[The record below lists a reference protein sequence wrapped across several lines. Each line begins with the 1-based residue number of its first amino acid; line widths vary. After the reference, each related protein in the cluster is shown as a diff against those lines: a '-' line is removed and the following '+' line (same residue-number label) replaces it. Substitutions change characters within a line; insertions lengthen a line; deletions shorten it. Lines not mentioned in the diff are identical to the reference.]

1 MIITKL
7 KGGLGN
13 QMFQYAIAR
22 SLSSKNTVY
31 LDLSFLKNNNT
42 SSVHFTKRD
51 FELGIFPV
59 SYKIS
64 LDKEREAFFSKSFKN
79 RILRKFLYGNLTHIT
94 QSENEIVNIPPSKNI
109 YLDGYFQSEKYFAHI
124 RDILLADF
132 TFPDLDAENKIV
144 QKKINTTENTVSIH
158 LRRGDYLKPDVQ
170 KYHGSLPSEYYLEAI
185 NFLEENFENCSFFV
199 FSDDISYCKEI
210 FKNIKN
216 IEYIDHNHGNNSWKD
231 MYLMTQCRH
240 HIIANSSFSWWGAW
254 LGQKDGK
261 TIAPKNWFNKEVANF
276 DIQDIIP
283 QKWITI

>member
-7 KGGLGN
+7 QGGLGN

-22 SLSSKNTVY
+22 SLSSKDAVY

-42 SSVHFTKRD
+42 SSDHFTKRD

-59 SYKIS
+59 SYKVLS
-64 LDKEREAFFSKSFKN
+64 DKVRNIFFSKSLTNKT
-79 RILRKFLYGNLTHIT
+79 LRKFLYGNLTHIK
-94 QSENEIVNIPPSKNI
+94 QSENEIVNLPASANI
-109 YLDGYFQSEKYFAHI
+109 YLDGYFQSEKYFAYI
-124 RDILLADF
+124 KEILLTDF
-132 TFPDLDAENKIV
+132 TFPDLDAENEIV
-144 QKKINTTENTVSIH
+144 LKKINTVENAVSIH
-158 LRRGDYLKPDVQ
+158 LRRGDYLKPEVQ
-170 KYHGSLPSEYYLEAI
+170 KYHGSLPSEYYLEGI
-185 NFLEENFENCSFFV
+185 NFLDENFENCSFFV

-216 IEYIDHNHGNNSWKD
+216 IEYIDHNHGKNSWKD

-254 LGQKDGK
+254 LAQKEGK